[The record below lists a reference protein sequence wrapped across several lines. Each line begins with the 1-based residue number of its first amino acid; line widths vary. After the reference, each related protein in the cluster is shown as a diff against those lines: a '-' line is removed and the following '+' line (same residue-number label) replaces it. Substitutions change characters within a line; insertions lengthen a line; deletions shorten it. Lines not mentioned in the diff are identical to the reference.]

1 MLKSLFFKLFVFFKG
16 VKFFKYDTALQQTE
30 FKKAV
35 FKTVGDH
42 NLEFLFYKQVAED
55 LVYRRGRV
63 TRHSFVGYVIQLK
76 VDENLPAEIYK
87 YNNLKFF
94 FKNQSYFVKD
104 ENQIASLLLNIY
116 LDYIRKEMVK
126 YGLLK

>member
-1 MLKSLFFKLFVFFKG
+1 MLKSIFFKLFVFLKG
-16 VKFFKYDTALQQTE
+16 VKFFKYDTPLQQRE

-35 FKTVGDH
+35 FETVGDH
-42 NLEFLFYKQVAED
+42 RLEFLFYKQVAED
-55 LVYRRGRV
+55 LIYKRGRV
-63 TRHSFVGYVIQLK
+63 TRQSFVGYVVQLK
-76 VDENLPAEIYK
+76 VDEKLPAEIFK

-94 FKNQSYFVKD
+94 FKNHSYFVKD
-104 ENQIASLLLNIY
+104 ENQIANLLLKIY